1 MTDETA
7 NNPIEELAPE
17 ATVQRGRTK
26 GFVMSQDHRT
36 KISNSKILNRLIACG
51 EGELELTPVQAQ
63 VSLGLMKK
71 VFPDLQS
78 IAHSGDN
85 DADPIKHV
93 HRIELVAPSLN
104 DNPEA

>member
-1 MTDETA
+1 MTDEPA

-17 ATVQRGRTK
+17 ATAPRGRTP

-78 IAHSGDN
+78 VAHQGGEEGSPEIKVRHKIERVIV
-85 DADPIKHV
+85 DPK
-93 HRIELVAPSLN
+93 P
-104 DNPEA
+104 